1 MKRIIFLIITAFLC
15 LSLVIALSSCNKN
28 EADESDTTAKHDV
41 TENST
46 TASADNVPT
55 GTTEEDT
62 TAKDEP
68 ADDGNINYSVMYLN
82 TSDDAIY
89 IIEYNKQGLPV
100 AVYYDESIYGEGGYE
115 RRLEYAIEY
124 GDNGLISKVSTEYD
138 YFEFTYDGLYATG
151 IGYQSDQPKKMV
163 SGDSIVI
170 AYGNDM
176 KIKSISYYHNYR
188 GDVMQLL
195 FDENGKACKLI
206 DGKYVNEFTYD
217 KSGRFLSCVLTNLE
231 DGSKNNTLTF
241 TYSGNSTLPSEYTLS
256 NDKEVILAGTDLA
269 FADNGK
275 VISAKL
281 TFFEDNVA
289 EYIVSNKNAYNDKG
303 MLVSSEMREIYPD
316 GSYEDEVY
324 LAEIKYNEQ
333 GLVCERSLYMG
344 TESNLI
350 RTSKT
355 AFEYNELGNLTL
367 EAHFRYEADG
377 ETVRGENSTVYTYNE
392 MNLIVSEIDSN
403 GDGTYYTYN
412 EDGLKL
418 SSTTIYDN
426 GNYVSTIDYK
436 WEFDSHDRLVE
447 TRSFRYEYDDKG
459 RIIAYHDLG
468 SGVGNETVYE
478 YVYDSV
484 GRIITVRSTRFES
497 SWDNDLQENVIVK
510 KDYKNTYYT
519 FDENGNLVKSSIE
532 SYDYKSDQ
540 TTNKTYH
547 YVA

>member
-1 MKRIIFLIITAFLC
+1 M
-15 LSLVIALSSCNKN
+15 
-28 EADESDTTAKHDV
+28 
-41 TENST
+41 
-46 TASADNVPT
+46 
-55 GTTEEDT
+55 
-62 TAKDEP
+62 
-68 ADDGNINYSVMYLN
+68 
-82 TSDDAIY
+82 
-89 IIEYNKQGLPV
+89 
-100 AVYYDESIYGEGGYE
+100 
-115 RRLEYAIEY
+115 
-124 GDNGLISKVSTEYD
+124 
-138 YFEFTYDGLYATG
+138 
-151 IGYQSDQPKKMV
+151 
-163 SGDSIVI
+163 
-170 AYGNDM
+170 
-176 KIKSISYYHNYR
+176 
-188 GDVMQLL
+188 
-195 FDENGKACKLI
+195 
-206 DGKYVNEFTYD
+206 
-217 KSGRFLSCVLTNLE
+217 
-231 DGSKNNTLTF
+231 TF
-241 TYSGNSTLPSEYTLS
+241 TYSGNSPLPSEYALS
-256 NDKEVILAGTDLA
+256 NDEEVILKGTDLA
-269 FADNGK
+269 FAENGK

-303 MLVSSEMREIYPD
+303 MLISSEMREVYPD

-344 TESNLI
+344 TEDNLV
-350 RTSKT
+350 RTSMT
-355 AFEYNELGNLTL
+355 AFEYDGLGNLTL
-367 EAHFRYEADG
+367 ETYFRYESDG

-403 GDGTYYTYN
+403 GDGTYYTYD

-426 GNYVSTIDYK
+426 GNYASTIDYK

-447 TRSFRYEYDDKG
+447 TRSFRYEYDEDG

-540 TTNKTYH
+540 TTNKTYN